1 MTIKTRNSQELPG
14 TGFIMERTM
23 PTRRRSRASQRT
35 VRELGGEIWAE
46 LTMRFSE
53 EKVDWQVKSE
63 ITEMVMGVLA
73 RYDGV
78 RIKIDKDFPVQPLER
93 ITELQRE

>member
-1 MTIKTRNSQELPG
+1 MTAREKEP
-14 TGFIMERTM
+14 
-23 PTRRRSRASQRT
+23 RAQRT

-63 ITEMVMGVLA
+63 IVEMVMGVLA
-73 RYDGV
+73 RYDGFK
-78 RIKIDKDFPVQPLER
+78 IKIDEDFPVQPLER
-93 ITELQRE
+93 ITELQRK